1 MGTSSL
7 RYNIFQGRRRYVYN
21 WSCVCIA
28 CHLIFLF
35 FLPFKPTEA
44 SVIAVPS
51 TADGAVNNG
60 MNLFNRSHSAYSLTN
75 GNHLIGLYEFNTGDA
90 RDTSP
95 AGVVKEAV
103 SNHTPGS
110 IFSPIVQRSEVE
122 SSF

>member
-21 WSCVCIA
+21 WSCVWRA

-35 FLPFKPTEA
+35 FLPFKPTDA
-44 SVIAVPS
+44 SVIAAPS
-51 TADGAVNNG
+51 TADGAANNG
-60 MNLFNRSHSAYSLTN
+60 VNLFNRSHSAYSLTK
-75 GNHLIGLYEFNTGDA
+75 GNHLIGLYEFNTGA

-103 SNHTPGS
+103 SNHNS
-110 IFSPIVQRSEVE
+110 IFLAYGNDGIVTLV
-122 SSF
+122 